1 MLIELAATV
10 PLPGR
15 PAHAGHAAS
24 LFLHFVSVSITVNAG
39 QQSRR
44 PDRPARRDKGHPDSS
59 PPSTPLS
66 PVVSR
71 KVTEHCSNFK
81 EENMDTSR

>member
-24 LFLHFVSVSITVNAG
+24 LFVHFVSVSITD
-39 QQSRR
+39 QQSRQ